1 MLAKILSSAVI
12 GVDAYLVEVEVDITN
27 GLPTFTTVGLPEA
40 AVKESKERVKSAISN
55 SGYSFPDDRITVN
68 LAPANIKKEGTGFD
82 LPIALG
88 ILVATQIIPQNITTK
103 YLMLG
108 ELSLDGRIKPVN
120 GSLPMALAAKKAGYT
135 GIIVPFENGPEASVV
150 NEISV
155 IPVKNLSELV
165 AFLRGFA
172 RIKPIET
179 DISAIFRQEGPSELD
194 FSEVMGQEHTKRAME
209 IAAAGGHNLIMIGPP
224 GSGKTM
230 LAKRLPTILPP
241 MTFNEAIETTKI
253 FSVVGMLTKDQAL
266 VTQRPFRS
274 PHHTISD
281 AGLIGGGHNPRP
293 GEVSLAHNGVLF
305 LDELPEFKKHVLEVL
320 RQPLEDL
327 KVTIARAASTI
338 TYPASFMMIAAMN
351 PCPCGYFSDP
361 KHECRCSFHQIQRYR
376 SKISGPLLD
385 RIDIHVE
392 VPAVPY
398 KDLMDESNA
407 ESSTQIRKRV
417 EAARRIQSQRFSRT
431 KIYCNAQMSGRH
443 LKKHCRID
451 AASNRLLEAA
461 IDKLGLSARAYNRIL
476 KIARTIADLDGK
488 TDIQVDQI
496 SEAVQYRNLDRGKG
510 LV

>member
-1 MLAKILSSAVI
+1 
-12 GVDAYLVEVEVDITN
+12 
-27 GLPTFTTVGLPEA
+27 
-40 AVKESKERVKSAISN
+40 
-55 SGYSFPDDRITVN
+55 
-68 LAPANIKKEGTGFD
+68 
-82 LPIALG
+82 
-88 ILVATQIIPQNITTK
+88 
-103 YLMLG
+103 
-108 ELSLDGRIKPVN
+108 
-120 GSLPMALAAKKAGYT
+120 
-135 GIIVPFENGPEASVV
+135 
-150 NEISV
+150 
-155 IPVKNLSELV
+155 
-165 AFLRGFA
+165 
-172 RIKPIET
+172 
-179 DISAIFRQEGPSELD
+179 
-194 FSEVMGQEHTKRAME
+194 
-209 IAAAGGHNLIMIGPP
+209 
-224 GSGKTM
+224 
-230 LAKRLPTILPP
+230 